1 MGGKRALITGVSG
14 QDGAYLSQ
22 SLLNRGYEVFGAVR
36 RGSTPNHWRLHDLG
50 IFEKLNV
57 VEIELLEF
65 SNILQ
70 VVGELQPSVIFNLAA
85 QSFVASSF
93 RQPIYTADVDALGVL
108 RLLEAIRM
116 VNPKIRFYQAS
127 TSEMFGKV
135 LETPQRETTPF
146 YPRSPYGV
154 AKLFG
159 HSICVNYRESY
170 GIHATSGILFNHESP
185 LRGRE
190 FVTRKITSELALFK
204 RGLTGPLSLG
214 NMEALRD
221 WGHARDYVEG
231 MIAMTEAETA
241 DTFVLAS
248 GRTHS
253 VRSFVEAAANVL
265 EMQLAW
271 EGEGEATRAID
282 RKTNK
287 LVVQTDPKFYRPAEV
302 DALLGDY
309 SKAQRMLG
317 WRPSTNFEALVEEM
331 VKADL
336 ARVDL
341 GKPLL

>member
-1 MGGKRALITGVSG
+1 MVGKKALVTGVSG
-14 QDGAYLSQ
+14 QDGAYLSK
-22 SLLNRGYEVFGAVR
+22 SLLGRGYEVYGAVR
-36 RGSTPNHWRLHDLG
+36 RGSTPNHWRLHELG
-50 IFEKLNV
+50 VFDQVKLI
-57 VEIELLEF
+57 EIELLEF

-70 VVGELQPSVIFNLAA
+70 VINELRPTVIFNLAA

-116 VNPKIRFYQAS
+116 VDTSIRFYQAS

-135 LETPQRETTPF
+135 QEIPQKETTPF

-190 FVTRKITSELALFK
+190 FVTRKITSHFARYK
-204 RGLTGPLSLG
+204 RGQAGPLSLG
-214 NMEALRD
+214 NMDAERD

-231 MIAMTEAETA
+231 MIAMIESETA

-248 GRTHS
+248 GKTQT
-253 VRSFVEAAANVL
+253 VRCFVDAAARAL
-265 EMQLAW
+265 DIDLQW
-271 EGEGEATRAID
+271 QGEGETVHAID
-282 RKTNK
+282 RATNK
-287 LVVQTDPKFYRPAEV
+287 IAVEIDPQFYRPAEV
-302 DALLGDY
+302 DVLLGDS
-309 SKAQRMLG
+309 SKAHDILG
-317 WRPSTNFEALVEEM
+317 WRPATTFEALVEEM
-331 VKADL
+331 AKADL
-336 ARVDL
+336 DRVDS